1 MEQTNTSRIWNF
13 IGLGLVAIF
22 FLVAAVPM
30 VWKSFTQSIPTES
43 KEITIRFAHW
53 QLEGGVRR
61 AFDLAAADYTKLHP
75 NIRVEQLAIP
85 DKIYVN
91 WLITQLI
98 GGTAPD
104 IVQMGKGMSDERTT
118 RYFLPTS
125 ALATK
130 PNPYNKGTILEN
142 TPLRETFIDDMES
155 VFSTTLLDHYG
166 VPLSA
171 FTLRMYYNLNL
182 LQEITGN
189 QDLPVTY
196 GQFANI
202 LKQTTEF
209 SQKTKKRLY
218 HIAAS
223 GDNAPSLI
231 DKVFRSQTGKLGDR
245 LAYDFLPSTRPPA
258 AHLGIAF
265 ANGEWDFNEP
275 SMRAAVTLLRHLGS
289 HLQPGFMQVSRDDA
303 MFNFIQGNALMMPG
317 GSWDYSSISAQADF
331 PVGVGMIPTPLPDED
346 SRWPFSDG
354 IISDESTNA
363 SVVMAVTKES
373 QNPEIAQD
381 FLLFL
386 CSLTTNEMWA
396 QESGWLPAVNGAK
409 IGTTSQSFMPN
420 LEGFTGGFSPG
431 FSGADTK
438 RVIQTSIGLAV
449 NPSGSVDKFTNHL
462 NAEFRNALASDLE
475 RNAIAAK
482 INSQRADTVS
492 LALYILSQNG
502 DASAADKLAIQL
514 EGMSATDRGY
524 QLGLKAIKLLK

>member
-1 MEQTNTSRIWNF
+1 MEQNNTSRIWNL
-13 IGLGLVAIF
+13 IGLTLVVVF
-22 FLVAAVPM
+22 FLAAAIPM
-30 VWKSFTQSIPTES
+30 VWKKFTQSIQADPN
-43 KEITIRFAHW
+43 EITIRFAHW

-61 AFDLAAADYTKLHP
+61 AFNLAAAEYTKLHP
-75 NIRVEQLAIP
+75 HIRIEQLAIP
-85 DKIYVN
+85 DRIYVN

-125 ALATK
+125 ALAPN

-142 TPLRETFIDDMES
+142 TPLRETFIDNMES

-171 FTLRMYYNLNL
+171 FTLRMYYNLDL
-182 LQEITGN
+182 LEKITGN
-189 QDLPVTY
+189 KNLPVTY
-196 GQFANI
+196 GQFAEI
-202 LKQTTEF
+202 LKQTTDY
-209 SQKTKKRLY
+209 SKKTGKRLY

-245 LAYDFLPSTRPPA
+245 MAFDFLPSTRPPA
-258 AHLGIAF
+258 AHLAIGF

-275 SMRAAVTLLRHLGS
+275 SMRAAVTLLRDLGS

-303 MFNFIQGNALMMPG
+303 MFNFLQGNALMMPG
-317 GSWDYSSISAQADF
+317 GSWDYSSICAQADF
-331 PVGVGMIPTPLPDED
+331 PVGVGMIPTPLPNED
-346 SRWPFSDG
+346 PRWPFSDG

-373 QNPEIAQD
+373 RHPEIAQD

-386 CSLTTNEMWA
+386 CSLKTNEMWA
-396 QESGWLPAVNGAK
+396 QESGWLPAVKGAK
-409 IGTTSQSFMPN
+409 IGETSQSFTPN
-420 LEGFTGGFSPG
+420 LKGFTGGFTPG

-462 NAEFRNALASDLE
+462 NAEFRNALASDFE
-475 RNAIAAK
+475 RNVIAAK

-492 LALYILSQNG
+492 LALFVLSQNG
-502 DASAADKLAIQL
+502 DKSADEKLAIQI
-514 EGMSATDRGY
+514 EGMCATDRGY
-524 QLGLKAIKLLK
+524 QMGLKTIQSLK